1 MLFGWWSFRSGKLV
15 GRLLLLKVDGGDSFS
30 LSSWGVLFLLGLGI
44 FFEYFLKCNQ
54 KLCKYHIQ
62 YNVVLSIFIECKLL
76 WISCWS
82 TKLNAYELTEI
93 KNLAT
98 TCSSIGGAIFL
109 RIFNHR
115 TWFKTFCKQY
125 ITLHSFFVENFG
137 KINRVY

>member
-15 GRLLLLKVDGGDSFS
+15 GRLLLLNVDGGDSFS

-44 FFEYFLKCNQ
+44 FFEYFLKYNQ

-82 TKLNAYELTEI
+82 KKLNAYKQKLKTRQQHVAVLVEPFSLGFSITEHDSRHFVNNI
-93 KNLAT
+93 SLFILFWRKFWKN
-98 TCSSIGGAIFL
+98 
-109 RIFNHR
+109 
-115 TWFKTFCKQY
+115 K
-125 ITLHSFFVENFG
+125 
-137 KINRVY
+137 

>member
-15 GRLLLLKVDGGDSFS
+15 GRLLLLKVDGGNSFS

-44 FFEYFLKCNQ
+44 FFEYLLKCNQ

-62 YNVVLSIFIECKLL
+62 YNVVLSIFIECKLV

-82 TKLNAYELTEI
+82 TKLNAYKQKLKTWQQHVAVLVEPF
-93 KNLAT
+93 
-98 TCSSIGGAIFL
+98 SWGFL
-109 RIFNHR
+109 IIEHDSRHFVNN
-115 TWFKTFCKQY
+115 WSLFTF
-125 ITLHSFFVENFG
+125 FFVENFG